1 MLGIEEFGIL
11 LKIDPKLVFDSLFS
25 LSRRIN
31 SFKIVRIVDKTLK
44 KKYKEL
50 YVWFLHYKRDFSNL
64 LLEIVKT
71 PKNKINV
78 ENERYNRGMSSKYRF
93 SSSFPRILI
102 QGSLSPYHKMVSKPR
117 YT

>member
-1 MLGIEEFGIL
+1 VLGIEEFGIL

-50 YVWFLHYKRDFSNL
+50 YV
-64 LLEIVKT
+64 
-71 PKNKINV
+71 
-78 ENERYNRGMSSKYRF
+78 
-93 SSSFPRILI
+93 
-102 QGSLSPYHKMVSKPR
+102 
-117 YT
+117 